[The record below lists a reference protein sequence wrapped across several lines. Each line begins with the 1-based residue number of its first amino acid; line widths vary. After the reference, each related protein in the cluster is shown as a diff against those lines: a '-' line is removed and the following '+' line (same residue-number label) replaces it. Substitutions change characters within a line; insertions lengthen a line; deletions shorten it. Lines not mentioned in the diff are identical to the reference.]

1 MKNRPNAFLLAA
13 ALLGPSLA
21 SAQQPPAP
29 WADAKAVNT
38 GGPNGAYHTAFCPQ
52 VPPALSKIDMPGYR
66 CVPSGGSAENIA
78 RVLQQPANVGFA
90 QFDVMAR
97 FLQENPA
104 AAPKLSVVRS
114 DIGCEALVMVSRN
127 PAATF
132 GDVQGRARRLTFV
145 TPPANSGAA
154 VSFDF
159 LRSLDPE
166 GLGRARNDNVV
177 RVAGALDVVNRVA
190 TAAADEPV
198 VGFFVQF
205 LDPSNA
211 VVKRLVET
219 GLTVVPVVGRDIL
232 RAEVDGKRVYE
243 VRDFRL
249 SEGGFLGLGGRAV
262 TVRAACT
269 PMVLF
274 TGSPEAFP
282 DRDGKD
288 DARDRVAK
296 LAGMKPED
304 FLPATGGLRSLWAGA
319 TRLSQSAVDQLAAGA
334 ESVRKSVTE

>member
-1 MKNRPNAFLLAA
+1 MTRTRAILAFAALLAA
-13 ALLGPSLA
+13 PSLA
-21 SAQQPPAP
+21 AAQNP
-29 WADAKAVNT
+29 DKRVNT
-38 GGPNGAYHTAFCPQ
+38 GGKEGSYHTAFCPQ
-52 VPPALSKIDMPGYR
+52 VPPALSKIDMPGYQ
-66 CVPSGGSAENIA
+66 CAPSGGTVENIQRTLA
-78 RVLQQPANVGFA
+78 NPANVSFG
-90 QFDVMAR
+90 QFDVLAR
-97 FLQENPA
+97 HLSQNPD
-104 AAPKLSVVRS
+104 AAPRISVVRS
-114 DIGCEALVMVSRN
+114 DVGCEALVMVTRN
-127 PAATF
+127 ASSSF
-132 GDVQGRARRLTFV
+132 GDIQGRARRLQFV
-145 TPPANSGAA
+145 LPPDTSGSSA
-154 VSFDF
+154 SFEF

-177 RVAGALDVVNRVA
+177 RVADALDVVNRVA

-219 GLTVVPVVGRDIL
+219 GLAVVPVVGRDIL
-232 RAEVDGKRVYE
+232 RAEIGGKRVYE

-249 SEGGFLGLGGRAV
+249 SEGGFLGVGGRAV

-274 TGSPEAFP
+274 TGSPDAFA

-304 FLPATGGLRSLWAGA
+304 FLPAAGGLRSLWAGA

-334 ESVRKSVTE
+334 ESVRRSVTE